1 VSAVP
6 YASPPTLPPSDDYAN
21 EQDDTSSEE
30 AELMR
35 QYKEY
40 ADVNGLFFDP
50 VKNLWVPK

>member
-1 VSAVP
+1 MSAVP
-6 YASPPTLPPSDDYAN
+6 YASLPTLPPSDDYAN

-50 VKNLWVPK
+50 VKNLWAPK